1 MLQNLDPMRSQF
13 LADLAALQKRMTKT
27 QAELTSGIRISKPSD
42 DPTAVG
48 DVLQLESDIGRVT
61 QVTSNLNNVKSQVD
75 TASGVVQDAVSIL
88 DQARSLA
95 AQGASGTLDAT
106 ARTALATQA
115 EQILNTLVDDSR
127 ATFDGQ
133 YIFSGDNTSQPAY
146 TVNLANPNG
155 VNRLLTAP
163 ATTLIQDSTGVTFA
177 IAKTAQ
183 DLFDHRN
190 PDDSLAADN
199 VFAAVNSLRVALLN
213 NDPAGVTAAA
223 GSIQTAQS
231 YLNQQGA
238 FYGAVQNRIT
248 NALDVAQ
255 KFQLQSQTA
264 LSNKRDT
271 DVAAAATEL
280 TQEQLSEQ
288 AAMQAQA
295 SIPRTSLFD
304 ILSTTPSA

>member
-1 MLQNLDPMRSQF
+1 MLQVLDPTRSQF
-13 LADLAALQKRMTKT
+13 LNDLASLQNRMTKT

-48 DVLQLESDIGRVT
+48 DVLQLESDIGRAT
-61 QVTSNLNNVKSQVD
+61 QVASNLNGVKSEVD
-75 TASGVVQDAVSIL
+75 TASGVVQNAVSLL

-95 AQGASGTLDAT
+95 AQGASTTISPTD
-106 ARTALATQA
+106 RTAMAAQA
-115 EQILNTLVDDSR
+115 EQILNTLIDDSR

-133 YIFSGDNTSQPAY
+133 YLFSGDNSSQPAY
-146 TVNLANPNG
+146 SVNLANPNG
-155 VNRLLTAP
+155 VNRLVTAP
-163 ATTLIQDSTGVTFA
+163 ATRLIQDSSGQTFA
-177 IAKTAQ
+177 VAKTAQ

-199 VFAAVNSLRVALLN
+199 VFAAVNSLRVALAN
-213 NDPAGVTAAA
+213 NDQAGAVAAA
-223 GSIQTAQS
+223 SAIQTAQD

-264 LSNKRDT
+264 LSNERDT
-271 DVAAAATEL
+271 DVATAATEL
-280 TQEQLSEQ
+280 TQEQLSQQ

-295 SIPRTSLFD
+295 SMPRNSLFD
-304 ILSTTPSA
+304 ILSTTPST

>member
-1 MLQNLDPMRSQF
+1 MLQTLDPMRNQF
-13 LADLAALQKRMTKT
+13 LNDLTSLQNRMTQT
-27 QAELTSGIRISKPSD
+27 QAQLTSGIRISQPSD
-42 DPTAVG
+42 DPAAVG
-48 DVLQLESDIGRVT
+48 DVLQLQSDIGMTT
-61 QVTSNLNNVKSQVD
+61 QVTNNLNSVQSQVN
-75 TASGVVQDAVSIL
+75 TASGVIQNAVSLL

-95 AQGASGTLDAT
+95 AQGASATLT
-106 ARTALATQA
+106 PTQRTAMAAQA
-115 EQILNTLVDDSR
+115 EQILNTLVADSR

-133 YIFSGDNTSQPAY
+133 YLFSGDNSSQPAY
-146 TVNLANPNG
+146 QVDLSNPNG
-155 VNRLLTAP
+155 VDRLVAAP
-163 ATTLIQDSTGVTFA
+163 ATTLIQDSSGVTFA
-177 IAKTAQ
+177 VAKTAQ

-199 VFAAVNSLRVALLN
+199 VFAAVNNLRVALTN
-213 NDPAGVTAAA
+213 NDQAGVTAAA
-223 GSIQTAQS
+223 GSIQTAQD

-264 LSNKRDT
+264 LSNERDT
-271 DVAAAATEL
+271 DVAAAATDL

-295 SIPRTSLFD
+295 SMPRNSLFD
-304 ILSTTPSA
+304 ILSTTPSS

>member
-1 MLQNLDPMRSQF
+1 MLQTLDPMRSQF
-13 LADLAALQKRMTKT
+13 LNDLASLQNRMTQT
-27 QAELTSGIRISKPSD
+27 QAQLTSGIRISQASD
-42 DPTAVG
+42 DPAAVG
-48 DVLQLESDIGRVT
+48 DVLQLQSDVGRAT
-61 QVTSNLNNVKSQVD
+61 QVTTNLNNVKSAVD
-75 TASGVVQDAVSIL
+75 TASGVVQDAVSLL

-95 AQGASGTLDAT
+95 AQASSSTLT
-106 ARTALATQA
+106 AAQRTGMASQA

-133 YIFSGDNTSQPAY
+133 YIFSGDSSSQAAY
-146 TVNLANPNG
+146 QVDLANPNG
-155 VNRLLTAP
+155 VDRLVTAP
-163 ATTLIQDSTGVTFA
+163 ASTLIQDSTGVTFA
-177 IAKTAQ
+177 VAKTAQ

-190 PDDSLAADN
+190 PDDSLATDN

-213 NDPAGVTAAA
+213 NDQAGTVAAA
-223 GSIQTAQS
+223 ASIQTSQD

-264 LSNKRDT
+264 LSNERDT

-295 SIPRTSLFD
+295 SMPRNSLFD
-304 ILSTTPSA
+304 VLTTTPST

>member
-1 MLQNLDPMRSQF
+1 MLQNLDPARSQF
-13 LADLAALQKRMTKT
+13 LNDLASLQNRMTKT

-48 DVLQLESDIGRVT
+48 DVLQLESDIGLVT
-61 QVTSNLNNVKSQVD
+61 QVTSNLNGVKSEVD
-75 TASGVVQDAVSIL
+75 TASGVVQNAVSLL

-95 AQGASGTLDAT
+95 AQGASTTISPTERSTMA
-106 ARTALATQA
+106 AQA
-115 EQILNTLVDDSR
+115 EQILNTLIDDSR
-127 ATFDGQ
+127 ATFDGH
-133 YIFSGDNTSQPAY
+133 YLFSGDNSLQPAY
-146 TVNLANPNG
+146 TVNLASPNG
-155 VNRLLTAP
+155 VDRLLTTP
-163 ATTLIQDSTGVTFA
+163 ATRLIHDSSGQTFA
-177 IAKTAQ
+177 VAKTAQ

-199 VFAAVNSLRVALLN
+199 VFAAVNSLRVALAN
-213 NDPAGVTAAA
+213 NDQAGTLAAA
-223 GSIQTAQS
+223 AAIQTAQE

-264 LSNKRDT
+264 LGNERDT
-271 DVAAAATEL
+271 DVAKAATDL
-280 TQEQLSEQ
+280 TQEQLSQQ

-295 SIPRTSLFD
+295 SLPRNSLFD
-304 ILSTTPSA
+304 LLTPTTY

>member
-1 MLQNLDPMRSQF
+1 MLQVLDPTRSQF
-13 LADLAALQKRMTKT
+13 LNDLASLQSRMTKT

-48 DVLQLESDIGRVT
+48 DVLQLESDIGRAT
-61 QVTSNLNNVKSQVD
+61 QVASNLNGVKSEVD
-75 TASGVVQDAVSIL
+75 TASGVVQNAVSLL

-95 AQGASGTLDAT
+95 AQGASTTISPTD
-106 ARTALATQA
+106 RTAMAAQA
-115 EQILNTLVDDSR
+115 EQILNTLIDDSR

-133 YIFSGDNTSQPAY
+133 YLFSGDNSSQPAY
-146 TVNLANPNG
+146 SVNLANPNG
-155 VNRLLTAP
+155 VNRLVTAP
-163 ATTLIQDSTGVTFA
+163 ATRLIQDSNGQTFA
-177 IAKTAQ
+177 VAKTAQ

-199 VFAAVNSLRVALLN
+199 VFAAVNSLRVALAN
-213 NDPAGVTAAA
+213 NDQAGAVAAA
-223 GSIQTAQS
+223 SAIQTAQD

-264 LSNKRDT
+264 LSNERDT
-271 DVAAAATEL
+271 DVAKAATEL
-280 TQEQLSEQ
+280 TQEQLSQQ

-295 SIPRTSLFD
+295 SMPRNSLFD
-304 ILSTTPSA
+304 ILSTTPST

>member
-1 MLQNLDPMRSQF
+1 MLQTLDPARSQF
-13 LADLAALQKRMTKT
+13 LNDLASLQSRMVKT

-48 DVLQLESDIGRVT
+48 DVLQLQSDIGMAT
-61 QVTSNLNNVKSQVD
+61 QVTSNLNGVKSEVD
-75 TASGVVQDAVSIL
+75 TASGVVQNAVSLL
-88 DQARSLA
+88 DQARTLA
-95 AQGASGTLDAT
+95 AQGASSTISADE
-106 ARTALATQA
+106 RTTMAAQA
-115 EQILNTLVDDSR
+115 EQILNTLIDDSR
-127 ATFDGQ
+127 ATFDGH
-133 YIFSGDNTSQPAY
+133 YLFSGDSSLQPAY
-146 TVNLANPNG
+146 NVNLGNPNG

-163 ATTLIQDSTGVTFA
+163 ATRLIQDSSGQTFA
-177 IAKTAQ
+177 VAKTAQ

-190 PDDSLAADN
+190 PDDSIATDN

-213 NDPAGVTAAA
+213 NDQAGTIAAA
-223 GSIQTAQS
+223 ASIQTAQD

-264 LSNKRDT
+264 LSAERDT

-280 TQEQLSEQ
+280 TQEQLSQQ

-295 SIPRTSLFD
+295 AMPRNSLFD
-304 ILSTTPSA
+304 LMK

>member
-1 MLQNLDPMRSQF
+1 MLQVLDPTRSQF
-13 LADLAALQKRMTKT
+13 LNDLASLQSRMTKT

-48 DVLQLESDIGRVT
+48 DVLQLESDIGRAT
-61 QVTSNLNNVKSQVD
+61 QVASNLNGVKSEVD
-75 TASGVVQDAVSIL
+75 TASGVVQNAVSLL

-95 AQGASGTLDAT
+95 AQGASTTISPTD
-106 ARTALATQA
+106 RTAMAAQA
-115 EQILNTLVDDSR
+115 EQILNTLIDDSR

-133 YIFSGDNTSQPAY
+133 YLFSGDNSSQPAY
-146 TVNLANPNG
+146 SVNLANPNG
-155 VNRLLTAP
+155 VNRLVTAP
-163 ATTLIQDSTGVTFA
+163 ATRLIQDSSGQTFA
-177 IAKTAQ
+177 VAKTAQ

-199 VFAAVNSLRVALLN
+199 VFAAVNSLRVALAN
-213 NDPAGVTAAA
+213 NDQAGAVAAA
-223 GSIQTAQS
+223 SAIQTAQD

-255 KFQLQSQTA
+255 KFQLQSKTA
-264 LSNKRDT
+264 LSNERDT

-280 TQEQLSEQ
+280 TQEQLSQQ

-295 SIPRTSLFD
+295 SMPRNSLFD
-304 ILSTTPSA
+304 LMK